1 MSTKSA
7 GATIAAPALYSQTY
21 FAASNS
27 ASIFAPGAGVTR
39 LTTAQTASIWL
50 SAVDI
55 VAARMPARMSP
66 ARQCLPVRMKKMMKI
81 KKMTDYFAASLSG
94 KMILFTKKKMIIE
107 MPPLSTVVPML

>member
-1 MSTKSA
+1 MPDFST
-7 GATIAAPALYSQTY
+7 GPPLVFTGY

-27 ASIFAPGAGVTR
+27 ARISSVGAGVTR
-39 LTTAQTASIWL
+39 LTTAQTAT
-50 SAVDI
+50 AVDI

-81 KKMTDYFAASLSG
+81 KEMTDYFAASPSG
-94 KMILFTKKKMIIE
+94 KMILFTKKKMTIE